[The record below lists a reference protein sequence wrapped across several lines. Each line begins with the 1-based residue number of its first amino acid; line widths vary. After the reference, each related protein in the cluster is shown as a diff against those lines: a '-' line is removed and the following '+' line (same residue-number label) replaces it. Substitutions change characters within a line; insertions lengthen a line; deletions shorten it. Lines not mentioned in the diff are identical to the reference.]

1 MTARVNE
8 DVLSG
13 KIVILQSC
21 SFPVYLC
28 ACREKCEHLDD
39 AGRHPGPT
47 HTQQYATALAAL
59 EVGAMAYARGLID
72 HQWRHYVRYDGMIRY
87 RAEEVA
93 QQASAQ
99 QTTCQWRWWR
109 TVVPLR
115 DMSCASVHM

>member
-1 MTARVNE
+1 MLTGTLECVRERDNT

-47 HTQQYATALAAL
+47 HTQSLGASSTA
-59 EVGAMAYARGLID
+59 VTRCGLKKKV
-72 HQWRHYVRYDGMIRY
+72 QK
-87 RAEEVA
+87 
-93 QQASAQ
+93 S
-99 QTTCQWRWWR
+99 R
-109 TVVPLR
+109 TGKSLIAV
-115 DMSCASVHM
+115 S